1 MNPCCDAGFV
11 GGLPICRNGSLHAF
25 SRQAPNRAGD
35 LIPPHSPMPPQE
47 TDLERRV
54 LAHER
59 ILQFLLAELAQADP
73 SLADRLTTAFWPKSR
88 NSHQHD
94 HTDAEDYAEAFVR
107 QVLKLNE
114 QRSDLPSRPPS
125 LAMTSSRTEPP
136 IATNEI
142 PVVVKPRSGVW
153 EVSRARRHIGDYM
166 DRSAAFETALAI
178 ALEDIQAGVKATLVV
193 DGVAVPIGAAA
204 KPQGQAND

>member
-1 MNPCCDAGFV
+1 MT
-11 GGLPICRNGSLHAF
+11 S
-25 SRQAPNRAGD
+25 
-35 LIPPHSPMPPQE
+35 PHSPMPPQE

-73 SLADRLTTAFWPKSR
+73 SLADRLTMAFWPKGR
-88 NSHQHD
+88 NSYQHD
-94 HTDAEDYAEAFVR
+94 HTDTEDYAEAFVR

-114 QRSDLPSRPPS
+114 QRSDLPSRLPS
-125 LAMTSSRTEPP
+125 LATTNSRTEPP
-136 IATNEI
+136 IGTNEI

-153 EVSRARRHIGDYM
+153 EVSRARRHIGDYT
-166 DRSAAFETALAI
+166 DRSAAFETALAL

-204 KPQGQAND
+204 KPSE